1 MFNLTR
7 MELRRLTKQKSTYI
21 ILLSVV
27 LILTMFMFLWDFSIK
42 ILEENMQTM
51 QNQSLPEQINSELT
65 ETEDGNTD
73 DKITNAA
80 NHNQNIDFQF
90 NAGDG
95 SFDLG
100 TGEDLLLEQFTG
112 RGILIFIIIF
122 AAMFFT
128 APYRNGYVK
137 NFLGMKRNRTG
148 FIFAQ
153 FIVGI
158 SYSIVIFIVATA
170 TLSIGI
176 NMVFSEKFKIVNW
189 GNLFEIIGFHLV
201 FHIAFLAI
209 ILFLATLTR
218 HLSAV
223 LVSGLLYVTVF
234 NKMIWGLLTD
244 LLKKIFDFSGEWAL
258 SNYTV
263 IGNIDSINMNS
274 GNTDLIRATIVCMV
288 LMVLALGGSCLVLQR
303 KDVN

>member
-1 MFNLTR
+1 MFNIAR
-7 MELRRLTKQKSTYI
+7 MEMRRLTKQKSTYI
-21 ILLSVV
+21 IILSVV
-27 LILTMFMFLWDFSIK
+27 LILTMFMFLWNFSLK
-42 ILEENMQTM
+42 IIEENMQTM
-51 QNQSLPEQINSELT
+51 QNQPLQEQINSELT
-65 ETEDGNTD
+65 ETENSNTD

-80 NHNQNIDFQF
+80 NQNQNINFQF

-100 TGEDLLLEQFTG
+100 SGEDILLEQFTG

-137 NFLGMKRNRTG
+137 NFLGLKRNRSG
-148 FIFAQ
+148 FILAQ
-153 FIVGI
+153 FFVGI
-158 SYSIVIFIVATA
+158 FYSIVIFVVATA
-170 TLSIGI
+170 TLSVGI
-176 NMVFSEKFKIVNW
+176 NMVLGEEFKIINW
-189 GNLFEIIGFHLV
+189 RNLFEIVGLHLI

-209 ILFLATLTR
+209 ILFLATWTR

-223 LVSGLLYVTVF
+223 LVSGLLYVTIF

-244 LLKKIFDFSGEWAL
+244 LLKKIFELSGEWAL

-263 IGNIDSINMNS
+263 IGSIDSININS
-274 GNTDLIRATIVCMV
+274 GNADLIRATIVCLV
-288 LMVLALGGSCLVLQR
+288 LMVLALGGSCLVLQK
-303 KDVN
+303 KDIN